1 MGMGSPRNWLS
12 TEMVTKAGFDFR
24 VLLKDFSRI
33 PQGTPVKVD
42 DVPGVQFMEQAG
54 EKHPVTVLIAD
65 DCDDLRE
72 LMVLQIQKLGY
83 RTAEAANGLEAIEVA
98 QKTSPSLILMDI
110 SMPLLDGLAATR
122 VIRESGRLP
131 DTAIVAL
138 SAYLSVCHRD
148 LALEA
153 GCNEYVSKTELVD
166 KLEYIL
172 GRFAPLL

>member
-1 MGMGSPRNWLS
+1 
-12 TEMVTKAGFDFR
+12 
-24 VLLKDFSRI
+24 
-33 PQGTPVKVD
+33 
-42 DVPGVQFMEQAG
+42 MEQAG

-122 VIRESGRLP
+122 I
-131 DTAIVAL
+131 
-138 SAYLSVCHRD
+138 CKQ
-148 LALEA
+148 
-153 GCNEYVSKTELVD
+153 N
-166 KLEYIL
+166 
-172 GRFAPLL
+172 